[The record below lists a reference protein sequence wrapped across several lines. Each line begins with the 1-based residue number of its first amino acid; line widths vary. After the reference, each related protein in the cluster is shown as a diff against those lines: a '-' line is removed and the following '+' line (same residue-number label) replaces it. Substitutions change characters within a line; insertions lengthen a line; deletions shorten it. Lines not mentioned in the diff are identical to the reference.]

1 MSKIVVVN
9 FLEDGSGHSFDE
21 LPRIKSRDQ
30 CLYMYCDVI
39 IDDPKGTVVR
49 K

>member
-1 MSKIVVVN
+1 MSKIVFAN

-30 CLYMYCDVI
+30 CLYLYCDVVI
-39 IDDPKGTVVR
+39 GDPKRTVIR